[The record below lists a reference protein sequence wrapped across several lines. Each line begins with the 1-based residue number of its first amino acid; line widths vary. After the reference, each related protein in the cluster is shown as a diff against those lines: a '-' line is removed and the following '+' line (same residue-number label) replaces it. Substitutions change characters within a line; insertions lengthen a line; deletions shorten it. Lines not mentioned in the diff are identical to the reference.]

1 LLFRETTT
9 AFTLM
14 VDEGIVDS
22 LGRLQNLFIAAG
34 GN

>member
-1 LLFRETTT
+1 
-9 AFTLM
+9 LM

-22 LGRLQNLFIAAG
+22 LGRLQNLFNAAG